1 MRRDDIRDQ
10 MIGKIVV
17 AYMGSITDARF
28 AYQNDAQYHAQ
39 FEFLR
44 RMLEIFD
51 LAMDQENIPAG
62 IRYRVL
68 ERTMMAAPDPA
79 EARQRMKILSQ
90 AKLNLSMDWPNS

>member
-1 MRRDDIRDQ
+1 MHRDQ
-10 MIGKIVV
+10 IIARIIV
-17 AYMGSITDARF
+17 AYLSNITDARL
-28 AYQNDAQYHAQ
+28 AYANDAQYHAQ
-39 FEFLR
+39 FEFLK

-79 EARQRMKILSQ
+79 EARQRMKVISN
-90 AKLNLSMDWPNS
+90 AKLITDWPTS